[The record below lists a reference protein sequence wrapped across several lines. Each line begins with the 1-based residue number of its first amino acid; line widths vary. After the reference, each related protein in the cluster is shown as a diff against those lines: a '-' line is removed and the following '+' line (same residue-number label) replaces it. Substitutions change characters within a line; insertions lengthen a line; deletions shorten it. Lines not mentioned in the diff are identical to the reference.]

1 MPTPRTTEAVT
12 AGVRVSA
19 TAFFLPD
26 ESAPDQRR
34 YVFGYRVVIANEGK
48 ATVQLLSR
56 QWVIIDAEGNR
67 EDVQGPGVVGQ
78 TPVLKP
84 GQRFEYTSRCPLRTP
99 WGTMEGSYRMRRDDG
114 ELFEASVSR
123 FYLRQTEPEW
133 STANE

>member
-1 MPTPRTTEAVT
+1 MPTRNTIDAVT

-19 TAFFLPD
+19 TPFFLAD
-26 ESAPDQRR
+26 ESAPDEGR
-34 YVFGYRVVIANEGK
+34 YVFGYRIVIANEGD

-56 QWVIIDAEGNR
+56 HWLIIDAEGNR
-67 EDVQGPGVVGQ
+67 EDVRGPGVVGQ

-84 GQRFEYTSRCPLRTP
+84 GQSFEYTSRCPLETP

-114 ELFEASVSR
+114 ELFEAKVAR

-133 STANE
+133 SVAPE